1 MRHAFAR
8 IVGLDGAQREER
20 TSACEPEPE
29 AGADRGMRFACEP
42 EERRVLVGGDPQP
55 ERHLLAVL
63 FGRDA
68 CVVEAVEPLLRIAV
82 LETEG
87 EPLRLGVAV
96 KWKAASG

>member
-1 MRHAFAR
+1 MKSELPPANRNRNRER
-8 IVGLDGAQREER
+8 IVGCA
-20 TSACEPEPE
+20 SPAN
-29 AGADRGMRFACEP
+29 P

-55 ERHLLAVL
+55 ERHLLTVL